1 MLVRRP
7 ALSRYADRARHPDWN
22 RLHPGRV
29 VVVGAITLSLLGL
42 NTVVAHGDS
51 SFTPTPSP
59 FASLPVGTAMGNSV
73 LTPTSTKAPIPT
85 TAGIAKAFGSTL
97 RTPALGNRVGTIVVD
112 ALTGATLY
120 NYNGALAQQ
129 PASTMK
135 LLTSVAVLSAYGPDY
150 RLATRVV
157 RGSGSTVVL
166 VGGGD
171 ASLVS
176 TTAPRG
182 IIPEPARLSTLADR
196 TAAAL
201 KASGQTKVGL
211 QFDDHL
217 FIGPRVSPAWPPTYV
232 SSGIVA
238 PVSALSVDQGRRT
251 PTSRTR
257 VADPALVATTTF
269 VTLLKKRGVS
279 VVGRIGR
286 VTTSSTANEIARVES
301 PPLADLVERMLTY
314 SDNDLAEAMSHLAGA
329 ATGNGSFAGGA
340 AATSTQLVAA
350 GVSTAGLVISDGSGL
365 ARTDRVTAVSLGAI
379 VSKASTTSNATWW
392 PMVTGLPVAGATG
405 TLATRFDEKITLAGR
420 GVVRAKTGTLTS
432 VSSLAGLVRDRAGR
446 LLAFAVIADR
456 RGDLLLAERAL
467 DRVAAALARCGCK

>member
-7 ALSRYADRARHPDWN
+7 ALRRYADRVRHPDWN
-22 RLHPGRV
+22 RPHPGRIA
-29 VVVGAITLSLLGL
+29 VVGAVTLGLLGW

-51 SFTPTPSP
+51 SSTPTPSP
-59 FASLPVGTAMGNSV
+59 FASLSVGTTVGNSV
-73 LTPTSTKAPIPT
+73 LTPTTTTAQIPT
-85 TAGIAKAFGSTL
+85 TAGITK
-97 RTPALGNRVGTIVVD
+97 ALGSSLRAPELGKRVGTIVVD
-112 ALTGATLY
+112 ALTGQTLY
-120 NYNGALAQQ
+120 NSNGALAQQ

-150 RLATRVV
+150 RIATRVV
-157 RGSGSTVVL
+157 RGSGSTIVL

-176 TTAPRG
+176 ATAPRG
-182 IIPEPARLSTLADR
+182 IIPEPAKLSTLADR

-201 KASGQTKVGL
+201 KVSGQTKVGL

-217 FIGPRVSPAWPPTYV
+217 FTGPRVSPSWPPTYL
-232 SSGIVA
+232 SSGVVA

-251 PTSRTR
+251 PTSRAR
-257 VADPALVATTTF
+257 VADPALVGTTTF
-269 VTLLKKRGVS
+269 VTLLKKRGVT

-286 VTTSSTANEIARVES
+286 VTTQPDATEIARVES

-314 SDNDLAEAMSHLAGA
+314 SDNDLAEALSHLAGA

-340 AATSTQLVAA
+340 AAASTQLVAA
-350 GVSTAGLVISDGSGL
+350 GVPTGGLVISDGSGL
-365 ARTDRVTAVSLGAI
+365 ARTDRVTAASLAAI
-379 VSKASTTSNATWW
+379 VSKASTTSNTTWW
-392 PMVTGLPVAGATG
+392 PLVTGLPVAGGTG
-405 TLATRFDEKITLAGR
+405 TLATRFGDKLTIAGR

-432 VSSLAGLVRDRAGR
+432 VSSLAGLVRDHDGR

-456 RGDLLLAERAL
+456 RGELLLAERAL
-467 DRVAAALARCGCK
+467 DRVAATLARCGCK